1 MITII
6 LVFIVIQ
13 WRGLLFHL
21 CSFRFCGEQRDQA
34 RKKRKAFFVSV
45 PVEEQIKDSF
55 QSKSFHELFEIS
67 ILNQTLQNIIVILPS
82 PRLFFLSFQCPFT
95 CNSNRCLLLL
105 LVCAALYR
113 IPQYYI
119 ILFPGDGVWQVFQE
133 TKSRPRTSEIK
144 DITDGEEYR
153 KQCQPGV
160 FLADPNNFSL
170 IFNTDGIP
178 LFKSSGVRIWPIYLA
193 VNELPPCKRYTS
205 LLFSIYSVQ
214 LHLCS

>member
-6 LVFIVIQ
+6 LVFFFVIQ

-45 PVEEQIKDSF
+45 PVEEQIKDIF
-55 QSKSFHELFEIS
+55 QSKSFHELF
-67 ILNQTLQNIIVILPS
+67 NQTIQNIIVILPS
-82 PRLFFLSFQCPFT
+82 PHLFFLSFQCPFT

-113 IPQYYI
+113 ILQYYI

-144 DITDGEEYR
+144 DIIDGELR
-153 KQCQPGV
+153 VQKTMP
-160 FLADPNNFSL
+160 ARR
-170 IFNTDGIP
+170 IP
-178 LFKSSGVRIWPIYLA
+178 CWSQ
-193 VNELPPCKRYTS
+193 
-205 LLFSIYSVQ
+205 Q
-214 LHLCS
+214 L